1 MLVPSRPLAR
11 SIQRLD
17 RSAVMDRDHVR
28 ILDAITVD
36 EVFARHSSGQKYAQR
51 RRGAAKIREAFQD
64 SLGNFRIRL
73 QPAQRRWPLSL
84 FRVRNSGAG
93 PAPAGRGSRGDFALL
108 NVYEL
113 DDRLL

>member
-1 MLVPSRPLAR
+1 MMEWG
-11 SIQRLD
+11 D
-17 RSAVMDRDHVR
+17 VR
-28 ILDAITVD
+28 IREAIAGD
-36 EVFARHSSGQKYAQR
+36 GVFAGRSSGQKYAQR
-51 RRGAAKIREAFQD
+51 RRWAGKIRGALQD
-64 SLGNFRIRL
+64 LWGNFGTRL

-93 PAPAGRGSRGDFALL
+93 PAPAGRGPCRDFSVL